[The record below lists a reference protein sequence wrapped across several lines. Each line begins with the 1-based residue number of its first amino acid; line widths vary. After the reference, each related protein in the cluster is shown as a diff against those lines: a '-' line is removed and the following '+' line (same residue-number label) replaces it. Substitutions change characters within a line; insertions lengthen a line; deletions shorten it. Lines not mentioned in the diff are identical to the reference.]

1 MDRTLFLNMCRS
13 VAVLRGGVEDIKDV
27 PDNLKVRY
35 KCQEF
40 YPVKYELSF
49 RRDGSVRHTA
59 VIHELKAN
67 AVWYVELA
75 DIEQAERTET

>member
-1 MDRTLFLNMCRS
+1 MNMCRDVS
-13 VAVLRGGVEDIKDV
+13 VIRGGVDDIKNV
-27 PDNLKVRY
+27 PEKLRVRY
-35 KCQEF
+35 KGLEY

-67 AVWYVELA
+67 AVWYVDLA
-75 DIEQAERTET
+75 SIEQIEG